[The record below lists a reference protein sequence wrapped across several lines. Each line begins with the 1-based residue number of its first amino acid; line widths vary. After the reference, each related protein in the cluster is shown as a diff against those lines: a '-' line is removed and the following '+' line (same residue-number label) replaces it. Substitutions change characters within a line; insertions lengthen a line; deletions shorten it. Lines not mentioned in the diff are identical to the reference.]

1 MTTIE
6 DKLNMF
12 SKAVYDRIQEEK
24 QKDFE
29 KFEGE
34 RKAAIE
40 ALKRELEEKKS
51 SALYEVKKK
60 ADLKANEAVSAEKVQ
75 SNQAVMELKKQLIME
90 TVNEIR
96 NRLISFSQEDEYGDF
111 LIQETESTLS
121 KLEDGEYTI
130 LLKGEDI
137 SKYGS
142 RILEEAK
149 KFNGLS
155 ISIKEATDDIIGGL
169 LVMSTS
175 GKFRINNSIAV
186 RLDDF
191 NGRIGLMVAERL
203 VEEVQQ
209 K

>member
-6 DKLNMF
+6 DKLKMF
-12 SKAVYDRIQEEK
+12 SKVVYDRIQEEK

-29 KFEGE
+29 RFEGE
-34 RKAAIE
+34 RKTAID

-51 SALYEVKKK
+51 SVLYEVKRK
-60 ADLKANEAVSAEKVQ
+60 ADLKANEVVSSEKIQ
-75 SNQAVMELKKQLIME
+75 SHQAVMELKQQLIKK
-90 TVNEIR
+90 TIDEIR
-96 NRLISFSQEDEYGDF
+96 NRLIIFSKSDEYRSF
-111 LIQETESTLS
+111 LLRETQSTLS

-130 LLKGEDI
+130 LLKSEDA

-142 RILEEAK
+142 IVLEEAK
-149 KFNGLS
+149 KFNRIN
-155 ISIKEATDDIIGGL
+155 ISINETTDDIIGGL
-169 LVMSTS
+169 LVKSTS

-191 NGRIGLMVAERL
+191 KGKIGLMVAERL